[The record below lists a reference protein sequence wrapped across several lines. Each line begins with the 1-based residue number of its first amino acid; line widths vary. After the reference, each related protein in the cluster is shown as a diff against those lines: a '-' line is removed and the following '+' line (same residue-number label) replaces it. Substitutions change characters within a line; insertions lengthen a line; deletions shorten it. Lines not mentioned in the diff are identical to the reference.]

1 MFCSECGA
9 NLPDNAR
16 FCLQCGR
23 PVPETATTPA
33 IPSSTSS
40 GPVEQSGEMP
50 LMSPQASLVHNTEP
64 PPDLSVQGTSTISKR
79 PHGPVKR
86 KVSYTGKK
94 KGFCQTC
101 GAEISSSDVHCLKCG
116 AVNVVRQATASRMND
131 VITQTAVEAHQSSSG
146 TMVLFAI
153 IVGFALL
160 IGFLFFR
167 QL

>member
-33 IPSSTSS
+33 IPSSTSP
-40 GPVEQSGEMP
+40 GPVEQFQETPVMT
-50 LMSPQASLVHNTEP
+50 PQASVVHNTEP
-64 PPDLSVQGTSTISKR
+64 PPELSSQGTSTISKR

-94 KGFCQTC
+94 KGFCQSC
-101 GAEISSSDVHCLKCG
+101 GAEITSSDVHCPKCG
-116 AVNVVRQATASRMND
+116 AVNAVRQATTSRMND
-131 VITQTAVEAHQSSSG
+131 LISQNVAAAHHSSSG
-146 TMVLFAI
+146 IMVLFAI